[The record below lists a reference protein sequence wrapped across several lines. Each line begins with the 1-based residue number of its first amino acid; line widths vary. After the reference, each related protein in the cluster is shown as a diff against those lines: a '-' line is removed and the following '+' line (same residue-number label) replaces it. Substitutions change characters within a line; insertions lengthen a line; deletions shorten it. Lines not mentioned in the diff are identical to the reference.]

1 MKANDKAVRPNGFDE
16 FLGQDDAKRNLKVMV
31 LAAKS
36 RGECIDHVL
45 LAGPPGLGKTSL
57 ASVIAQEMG
66 SRLTVVMCPAVKTRE
81 ALINILLDVNENDVV
96 LLDEV
101 HSLDLKVEELLYT
114 VMEDSNLRFVTKAGD
129 AVSIPLPRFTI
140 VAATTRSG
148 DLSQPLRDRF
158 ARTIQ
163 MQFYTA
169 VQLTELVM
177 QTAFKIDVLCTRQ
190 AAGEIAKRSRG
201 TPRVANAI
209 LRMARDESQ
218 AKGETVIEAE
228 TVITACES
236 NGIDSAGLDSV
247 TRKYIECLSG
257 KGKPVGI
264 ATIAAYVG
272 EPVGTLENTVEPYL
286 IRIGLVEK
294 LPAGRTL
301 TQKGVSHVTSC
312 KMAVC

>member
-31 LAAKS
+31 LAAKA

-57 ASVIAQEMG
+57 SCVIAKEMG
-66 SRLTVVMCPAVKTRE
+66 SRLVHVMCPSVKRKE
-81 ALINILLDVNENDVV
+81 DMINILLDMNENDVL

-114 VMEDSNLRFVTKAGD
+114 VMEDSKLCFTTKAGD

-158 ARTIQ
+158 SRTIQ
-163 MQFYTA
+163 MQFYT
-169 VQLTELVM
+169 VPQLTELVL
-177 QTAFKIDVLCTRQ
+177 QTADKIDVIITRQ
-190 AAGEIAKRSRG
+190 AAAEVAKRSRG
-201 TPRVANAI
+201 TPRIANSI
-209 LRMARDESQ
+209 LKMARDEAQ
-218 AKGETVIEAE
+218 AHGAAVVEADTVIA
-228 TVITACES
+228 ACES
-236 NGIDSAGLDSV
+236 NGIDSAGLDPVS
-247 TRKYIECLSG
+247 RKYIEFLSG

-272 EPVGTLENTVEPYL
+272 EPVGTLESAVEPYL
-286 IRIGLVEK
+286 IRVGLIEK
-294 LPAGRTL
+294 LPSGRSL
-301 TQKGVSHVTSC
+301 TRKGSAHVATC

>member
-16 FLGQDDAKRNLKVMV
+16 FLGQDDAKRNLKTMV

-57 ASVIAQEMG
+57 ACVISQEMG
-66 SRLTVVMCPAVKTRE
+66 SRLVQVMCPTVKTRE
-81 ALINILLDVNENDVV
+81 ALIDVLLGLDENDVL
-96 LLDEV
+96 LLDEI

-114 VMEDSNLRFVTKAGD
+114 VMEDSKLCFITKAGD
-129 AVSIPLPRFTI
+129 AVNIPLPRFTI

-163 MQFYTA
+163 MQFYT
-169 VQLTELVM
+169 VSQLTELVT
-177 QTAFKIDVLCTRQ
+177 QTAAKIDVWCTRQ
-190 AAGEIAKRSRG
+190 AAVEVAKRSRG

-209 LRMARDESQ
+209 LRMARDEAQSVG
-218 AKGETVIEAE
+218 ASVVEAE

-247 TRKYIECLSG
+247 TRKYVEFLSG
-257 KGKPVGI
+257 KTKPVGV

-272 EPVGTLENTVEPYL
+272 EPVGTLETTVEPYL
-286 IRIGLVEK
+286 IRIGLIEK
-294 LPAGRTL
+294 LPSGRIL
-301 TQKGVSHVTSC
+301 TQKGANHAVSC
-312 KMAVC
+312 KIAVC

>member
-16 FLGQDDAKRNLKVMV
+16 FVGQDDAKRNLKVMV

-57 ASVIAQEMG
+57 SCVIAREMG
-66 SRLTVVMCPAVKTRE
+66 SRLVHVMCPSVKTRE
-81 ALINILLDVNENDVV
+81 ALINILLDLNENDVL

-114 VMEDSNLRFVTKAGD
+114 VMEDSTLCFVTKAGD

-158 ARTIQ
+158 SRTIQ
-163 MQFYTA
+163 MQFYT
-169 VQLTELVM
+169 VPQLTELVV
-177 QTAFKIDVLCTRQ
+177 QTAAKIDVWCTRQ
-190 AAGEIAKRSRG
+190 AAIGIAMRSRG

-209 LRMARDESQ
+209 LRMARDEAQSIG
-218 AKGETVIEAE
+218 APVVEAE
-228 TVITACES
+228 IVITACES

-247 TRKYIECLSG
+247 TRRYVEFLSG
-257 KGKPVGI
+257 KSKPVGI
-264 ATIAAYVG
+264 ATISAYVG

-286 IRIGLVEK
+286 IRVGLIEK
-294 LPAGRTL
+294 LPSGRAL
-301 TQKGVSHVTSC
+301 TQKGAQHAVSC
-312 KMAVC
+312 KIAMC